1 MARKKQP
8 NQPSIYE
15 MLKSLREPVD
25 VDIERVD
32 RALGELA
39 FTSYWKVLKNQVIE
53 KKIQA
58 LLAQADDIAAVM
70 EGKLTVEEFGV
81 KCLVARIAAG
91 HLQDIIDK
99 IEATGEWLEK
109 EKEKE
114 RKGKEVR
121 RRG

>member
-1 MARKKQP
+1 MARKKTKVNLYETLKALRQP
-8 NQPSIYE
+8 E
-15 MLKSLREPVD
+15 
-25 VDIERVD
+25 DIDIARVD
-32 RALGELA
+32 RAIGELA

-70 EGKLTVEEFGV
+70 EGKMTVEEFGV
-81 KCLVARIAAG
+81 KTLVARIAAG

-99 IEATGEWLEK
+99 VEATGEWLEK
-109 EKEKE
+109 EKENE
-114 RKGKEVR
+114 RKRKEVR